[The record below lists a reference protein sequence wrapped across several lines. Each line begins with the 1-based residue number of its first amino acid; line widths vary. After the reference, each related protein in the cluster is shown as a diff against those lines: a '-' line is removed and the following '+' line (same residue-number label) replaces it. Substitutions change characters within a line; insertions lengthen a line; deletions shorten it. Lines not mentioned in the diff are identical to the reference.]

1 MVADDDGESIG
12 LFEPL
17 LVSEGAK
24 SRSKL
29 NELAISLVEKSSA
42 LAASLPTPIAAS
54 LSDLVEVV
62 DCYHSNLIEGHKTD
76 PLDIDRVMRG
86 DYSDDVE
93 TRDLQLE
100 ARAHIEVQ
108 QWISRQKNEATS
120 FSFEFVREIHR
131 RFCGGLPP
139 SFLLVGTGEH
149 DRTRVLEPGAI
160 RTYRVQV
167 GRHVA
172 ISPAA
177 VPRFLAR
184 MEQAYKPQGR
194 TERILAASCCH
205 HRLLWVHPFLD
216 GNGRVARL
224 LASNAIRSETSTNL
238 LWSLS
243 RGLARRGKEYKAH
256 LQSCDEPRRGS
267 LDGRGTLSEGALA
280 AFVEYVLETCLE
292 EVTFMSDLM
301 RPQELR
307 DRLMKWALDEI
318 RSGSLP
324 PQADV
329 VLGALIT
336 CGELDQAEVDALT
349 DTRNGPAKQLSTALI
364 ESGVAQAKTLHSGL
378 RLSFPVR
385 LKDQLLPGIFLMD
398 QAGQTIRE
406 I

>member
-42 LAASLPTPIAAS
+42 LAASLPAPIGAA
-54 LSDLVEVV
+54 LSDIVEVV

-86 DYSDDVE
+86 YYSDDAE

-100 ARAHIEVQ
+100 ARAHIKVQ
-108 QWISRQKNEATS
+108 QWINSQKTDATP

-131 RFCGGLPP
+131 RFCRGLPP
-139 SFLLVGTGEH
+139 SFLLVGIGEH

-160 RTYRVQV
+160 RTERVQV

-172 ISPAA
+172 VSPAA

-184 MEQAYKPQGR
+184 MERAYKSQGR
-194 TERILAASCCH
+194 TEKILAAACCH

-224 LASNAIRSETSTNL
+224 LTSAAIRSANGTNC

-243 RGLARRGKEYKAH
+243 RGLARREKEYKAH
-256 LQSCDEPRRGS
+256 LQACDEPRRGS

-292 EVTFMSDLM
+292 EVAFMSDLM
-301 RPQELR
+301 RAQELR
-307 DRLMKWALDEI
+307 DRSMTWALGEI

-329 VLGALIT
+329 VLEALVT
-336 CGELDQAEVDALT
+336 RGELARAEVDALT
-349 DTRNGPAKQLSTALI
+349 DTCNGSTEQLSTALVQ
-364 ESGVAQAKTLHSGL
+364 SGVARAETLDSHL

-385 LKDQLLPGIFLMD
+385 LKDRLLPGVFLMD
-398 QAGQTIRE
+398 QAGHTIRE
-406 I
+406 S

>member
-1 MVADDDGESIG
+1 MLADDDGESIG

-42 LAASLPTPIAAS
+42 LAASQPAPIAAS
-54 LSDLVEVV
+54 FSDLVKVI

-76 PLDIDRVMRG
+76 PLDIDRAMRG
-86 DYSDDVE
+86 NFSDDVE
-93 TRDLQLE
+93 IRDLQLE

-108 QWISRQKNEATS
+108 QWLNSQKTEATS
-120 FSFEFVREIHR
+120 FSFEFVREIHK

-139 SFLLVGTGEH
+139 GFLLVGAGEH
-149 DRTRVLEPGAI
+149 DRTRLLEPGAI
-160 RTYRVQV
+160 RTEKVQV

-172 ISPAA
+172 VSPGA
-177 VPRFLAR
+177 VPRLLAR
-184 MEQAYKPQGR
+184 MEQAYKSQGR
-194 TERILAASCCH
+194 TERILAAACCH

-216 GNGRVARL
+216 CNGRVARL
-224 LASNAIRSETSTNL
+224 LTSATIRSANGTSC

-243 RGLARRGKEYKAH
+243 RGLARREKEYKAH

-292 EVTFMSDLM
+292 EVAFMRDLM

-307 DRLMKWALDEI
+307 DRVMTWALGEI

-324 PQADV
+324 PNADV
-329 VLGALIT
+329 LLEALIT
-336 CGELDQAEVDALT
+336 RGELDQAEVDGLT
-349 DTRNGPAKQLSTALI
+349 DTCNGSAEQLSTALI
-364 ESGVAQAKTLHSGL
+364 ETGVAQAKALDSRL

-385 LKDQLLPGIFLMD
+385 LKDQLLPGVFLMD
-398 QAGQTIRE
+398 QAGHTIRE
-406 I
+406 S